1 MSDAYD
7 ADLRKTAHETAE
19 ELNLDLPES
28 VYLQVTGPTYETAAE
43 SEFYA
48 SCGADTVGMSTACE
62 TIALRHMGVK
72 VLCFNCVSN
81 YCPNVSGM
89 SDEQMEI
96 LLYHELLHVG
106 MDDTGEEV
114 KYIVNPHDVED
125 FRAVID
131 RYGIDWAKT

>member
-1 MSDAYD
+1 MIETAWQSEEIADIANRVMNERS
-7 ADLRKTAHETAE
+7 DLRWILDAGISIGFLESDKIKKKDGKLCLAE
-19 ELNLDLPES
+19 CIKVRDLYK
-28 VYLQVTGPTYETAAE
+28 VYIPHDFLIV
-43 SEFYA
+43 
-48 SCGADTVGMSTACE
+48 V
-62 TIALRHMGVK
+62 
-72 VLCFNCVSN
+72 

-89 SDEQMEI
+89 SDSQMEI

>member
-1 MSDAYD
+1 MIETAWQSEEIADIANRVMNERS
-7 ADLRKTAHETAE
+7 DLRWILDAGISIGFLESDKSKKKNGKLCLAE
-19 ELNLDLPES
+19 CIKVRDLYK
-28 VYLQVTGPTYETAAE
+28 VYIPHDFLIV
-43 SEFYA
+43 
-48 SCGADTVGMSTACE
+48 V
-62 TIALRHMGVK
+62 
-72 VLCFNCVSN
+72 

-89 SDEQMEI
+89 SDSQMEI

-125 FRAVID
+125 FRAIID

>member
-1 MSDAYD
+1 MIETAWQSEEIADIANRVMNERS
-7 ADLRKTAHETAE
+7 DLRWILDAGISIGFLESDRNKKKNGKLCLAE
-19 ELNLDLPES
+19 CIKVRDLYK
-28 VYLQVTGPTYETAAE
+28 VYIPHDFLIV
-43 SEFYA
+43 
-48 SCGADTVGMSTACE
+48 V
-62 TIALRHMGVK
+62 
-72 VLCFNCVSN
+72 

-114 KYIVNPHDVED
+114 RYIVNPHDVED

>member
-1 MSDAYD
+1 MIETAWQSKEIAGM
-7 ADLRKTAHETAE
+7 AHRVMNERPDLRWILAAGISIGFLESDRRKKKNGRECLAE
-19 ELNLDLPES
+19 CIKVKDLYKAYIPHDFLIV
-28 VYLQVTGPTYETAAE
+28 VYKHNVA
-43 SEFYA
+43 
-48 SCGADTVGMSTACE
+48 GMDD
-62 TIALRHMGVK
+62 R
-72 VLCFNCVSN
+72 
-81 YCPNVSGM
+81 
-89 SDEQMEI
+89 QMEI

>member
-1 MSDAYD
+1 MIETAWQSEEIADIANRVMNERS
-7 ADLRKTAHETAE
+7 DLRWILDAGISIGFLESDKSKKKNGKLCLAE
-19 ELNLDLPES
+19 CIKVRDLYK
-28 VYLQVTGPTYETAAE
+28 VY
-43 SEFYA
+43 
-48 SCGADTVGMSTACE
+48 
-62 TIALRHMGVK
+62 I
-72 VLCFNCVSN
+72 
-81 YCPNVSGM
+81 
-89 SDEQMEI
+89 I

>member
-1 MSDAYD
+1 
-7 ADLRKTAHETAE
+7 
-19 ELNLDLPES
+19 
-28 VYLQVTGPTYETAAE
+28 
-43 SEFYA
+43 
-48 SCGADTVGMSTACE
+48 
-62 TIALRHMGVK
+62 
-72 VLCFNCVSN
+72 
-81 YCPNVSGM
+81 M